1 MYCLSDVMSEGT
13 KISCFLSSEDISNQ
27 VKESLSSLGW
37 EPDKPLEIDV
47 SVMKKAK
54 EKLNEKM
61 TILIFPF
68 NEKRL
73 QPAHYELCLGDEVY
87 VSGQDVPLNLSKQ
100 KSGYVVIRPGEI
112 AILST
117 METVY
122 VPRNLIAFISI
133 KVSYKFKGL
142 VNISGFHVDPGFMG
156 KLLFTVYN
164 AGPNDVVIKRGDEV
178 FMIMFAHLTNEVD
191 KDKAYKGK
199 HQYLTRINPEY
210 VAVLRGTPVSPKS
223 LDQRVRKIE
232 LWLYVLTATV
242 IPIVVSV
249 LVAVLVLFLNMGG
262 GR

>member
-1 MYCLSDVMSEGT
+1 MSEGT
-13 KISCFLSSEDISNQ
+13 KISCFLSSEDISHQ
-27 VKESLSSLGW
+27 VKESLSCLGW
-37 EPDKPLEIDV
+37 KPDMPLEIDV

-54 EKLNEKM
+54 EKLDEKM

-68 NEKRL
+68 NKERL

-87 VSGQDVPLNLSKQ
+87 VSGQETPLNLSKQ

-133 KVSYKFKGL
+133 KVGYKFKGL
-142 VNISGFHVDPGFMG
+142 VNISGFHVDPGFIG

-164 AGPNDVVIKRGDEV
+164 AGPNDVVIKRGDKV
-178 FMIMFAHLTNEVD
+178 FMIMFAHLNE
-191 KDKAYKGK
+191 DKAYNGK
-199 HQYLTRINPEY
+199 HQYQTRINPEY
-210 VAVLRGTPVSPKS
+210 VAVLHGTPVSPKS

-249 LVAVLVLFLNMGG
+249 LVALLVLFLNMGG